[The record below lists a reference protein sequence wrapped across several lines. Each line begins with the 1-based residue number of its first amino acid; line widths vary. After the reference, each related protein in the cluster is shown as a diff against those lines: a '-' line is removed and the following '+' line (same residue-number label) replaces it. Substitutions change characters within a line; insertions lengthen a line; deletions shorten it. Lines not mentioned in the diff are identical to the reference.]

1 MIIGKYG
8 ITLLEAMGW
17 GIGIFGICSLF
28 ALGVVRLIDMVLDR
42 MEKHE

>member
-8 ITLLEAMGW
+8 VTLLEAMGW

-28 ALGVVRLIDMVLDR
+28 AFGVVRLIDVILDR